1 MRGLG
6 KRPKQ
11 VRAAARRTPK
21 EAFVMRCGCPECGAY
36 MIQSEGLDI
45 GCVCPQCLFRCRAC
59 MGTNTV
65 VSRENLKNL
74 VFVDHTA
81 EHEAQEEAGTPDRTP
96 LRPEDFID

>member
-6 KRPKQ
+6 QRPKQ

-36 MIQSEGLDI
+36 MIQAEGVHL
-45 GCVCPQCLFRCRAC
+45 GCVCPECLFRCSAC

-74 VFVDHTA
+74 VFADHEA
-81 EHEAQEEAGTPDRTP
+81 EQQAQEEARLPGHEP